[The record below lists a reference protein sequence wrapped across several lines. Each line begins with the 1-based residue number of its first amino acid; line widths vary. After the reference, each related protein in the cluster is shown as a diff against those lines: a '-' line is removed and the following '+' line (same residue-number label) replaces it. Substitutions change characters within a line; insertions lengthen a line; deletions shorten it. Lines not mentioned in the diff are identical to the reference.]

1 MSTTA
6 KDDISESATAGS
18 VAGSSVAVTEAAED
32 AELSAVGGIEG
43 DADDINNLRVSITK
57 ASNANL
63 DISIAGE
70 SGTNNADEDDKE
82 EEEYAAPMHLHAQPK
97 SAKLKGARS
106 RSSSR
111 SRPGSRRNTPSPE
124 ARRVAAAAAAAL
136 SELVLGSTISPSA
149 SVSSSLDGIGDHHH
163 GESKDI
169 IDPDILL
176 DKLGFR
182 DLDPNVTQE
191 ELQELLRKHIASN
204 NAGLPTL
211 NERMSE
217 DTLEDT
223 HAFGD
228 LSYTPGKKAS
238 ASSSMDKVDGEDE
251 IQKAAR
257 IEATRRLE
265 MLKSSGLSDSV
276 IMGTM
281 APLLNTLDEGEED
294 DEGEDDEGGEN
305 SLTAICSGGVVGEAD
320 EDVVVEIPDGVV
332 RPKLEN
338 RDTTN
343 SMATLGRIS
352 SADDE
357 DDADDDNADVQVPTE
372 VMEELNINESKRKIF
387 HRDTSMMVQTGETP
401 DYLEDDE
408 QDGLEA
414 DREEESNK
422 PR

>member
-6 KDDISESATAGS
+6 KDDVSESATARS

-32 AELSAVGGIEG
+32 AELSTVGGIEG

-70 SGTNNADEDDKE
+70 TNNADEDDEE

-97 SAKLKGARS
+97 SAKLKGAARS

-111 SRPGSRRNTPSPE
+111 SRPSSRRNTPSPE
-124 ARRVAAAAAAAL
+124 ARRVAALAAAAL

-191 ELQELLRKHIASN
+191 ELQELLRKHLASN
-204 NAGLPTL
+204 NAGLSTL

-251 IQKAAR
+251 IKKAAR

-294 DEGEDDEGGEN
+294 DEGEDDEGDEN
-305 SLTAICSGGVVGEAD
+305 SLSAICSGGVVGEAD

-332 RPKLEN
+332 RPKLKN

-372 VMEELNINESKRKIF
+372 VMEELNINEAKRKIL
-387 HRDTSMMVQTGETP
+387 HMDTSMMVQTGETP

-414 DREEESNK
+414 DREEESNE